1 MLIRKIKKN
10 ELDMALIMIWETFI
24 EFEGPIYGS
33 EGVETF
39 RQTLQDE
46 KFLSLNSFY
55 GAFRDDYTLIGVIA
69 TRNFGG
75 HISLFFVKREYQMQ
89 GIGKKLFLEAVRRS
103 KTNIMTVNS
112 SPFAIPVYKKMGFYE
127 TDSEKEKNG
136 ILFTPMMYNINK

>member
-1 MLIRKIKKN
+1 
-10 ELDMALIMIWETFI
+10 
-24 EFEGPIYGS
+24 
-33 EGVETF
+33 
-39 RQTLQDE
+39 
-46 KFLSLNSFY
+46 
-55 GAFRDDYTLIGVIA
+55 
-69 TRNFGG
+69 
-75 HISLFFVKREYQMQ
+75 MQ